1 MDEPAW
7 QVAASSYVLDSPYLR
22 VRSDRIILPDGTTID
37 DYYVRESR
45 GYVIVFALTEQRE
58 VVLVRQYKHG
68 AGKRLLELVAGVI
81 DEGEE
86 PAQTA
91 VRELSEET
99 GYSATTMEYVRT
111 FVTDPSSAN
120 TVAHLFFAR
129 GAYLSGEQHL
139 DVTEDITVER
149 TTPAELREMVRSGS
163 IESLPHVAAVY
174 FMLDRFPECSPDP
187 HELPLP

>member
-1 MDEPAW
+1 MDEPRW

-22 VRSDRIILPDGTTID
+22 IRSDRIVLPDGTVIE

-45 GYVIVFALTEQRE
+45 GYVIVFALTEQRD

-68 AGKRLLELVAGVI
+68 IGKELVELVAGAI

-86 PAQTA
+86 PAQSA

-99 GYSATTMEYVRT
+99 GYSAASVDYVCS
-111 FVTDPSSAN
+111 FVTDATN
-120 TVAHLFFAR
+120 ADTVAHLFFAR
-129 GAYLSGEQHL
+129 GAYKSGEQDL
-139 DVTEDITVER
+139 DVTEDIAVE
-149 TTPAELREMVRSGS
+149 TATLAEVREMVRRGA
-163 IESLPHVAAVY
+163 IESLPHVGAIY

-187 HELPLP
+187 HEPPLP